1 MSTGQIAQRPYSSF
15 RAKYGINS
23 SPVLGSRMISYTKQR
38 NPMEAVSATAVPVTP
53 INGTPNRKA
62 ADQTTTDEK
71 INQINKTKT
80 YRNGNSST
88 PAQSYTKSTSSSN
101 VKTIPSWENRTFY
114 SSTRSTK
121 SSNLMETNKLV
132 RSSKNAC
139 SLHSSNSAN
148 SSSSTGTSVESI
160 VPKYGPS
167 GNGSS
172 SFYPSNGLPN
182 GHQQSA
188 KNINTFNGSQKR
200 AYNTNKMSKENVPHL
215 YANKKT
221 YSSTTTPLTASG
233 KHAAGDALTAAAP
246 RKYNAKE
253 NMHAFSSKF
262 PQGMPFE
269 DEFYKVRSYSV
280 TSDASKYSSYSNY
293 DNNALPFEDEF
304 LRKPSNEPLYVD
316 FSKSIPVTVNKG
328 NNHSHNSNKLSGS
341 TASSR
346 PHFHQYHH
354 NKHQH
359 NIINNDYENFFCK
372 FESVTKGSNSNNNNY
387 KNSVCDAQNKVN
399 ATRGGDQPVVYVA
412 VASWVPKC
420 NQQQYHTNLL
430 EPLTK
435 GQVYVYNFYIFS
447 LN

>member
-38 NPMEAVSATAVPVTP
+38 KPMQVVSATAVPVTT
-53 INGTPNRKA
+53 INTTSNRKA
-62 ADQTTTDEK
+62 ADQTTTDETIK
-71 INQINKTKT
+71 PINKTKT
-80 YRNGNSST
+80 YRNGNSSA
-88 PAQSYTKSTSSSN
+88 PAAQSYTKSTSSSN
-101 VKTIPSWENRTFY
+101 AKTIPSWENRTFY

-132 RSSKNAC
+132 RSSKNSC
-139 SLHSSNSAN
+139 SLHSANSAN

-167 GNGSS
+167 GNGT
-172 SFYPSNGLPN
+172 FYSSNGMPN
-182 GHQQSA
+182 GHQPSA

-200 AYNTNKMSKENVPHL
+200 AYNTNKLSKENVPHL

-221 YSSTTTPLTASG
+221 YSSTAAPLTASG
-233 KHAAGDALTAAAP
+233 KHADAMTAITP

-262 PQGMPFE
+262 PHGMPFE

-316 FSKSIPVTVNKG
+316 FSKSIPVTVVNKT
-328 NNHSHNSNKLSGS
+328 NNHSHNANKLNGS
-341 TASSR
+341 TASNR
-346 PHFHQYHH
+346 QHFHHYHNNHHSH
-354 NKHQH
+354 NSSH

-372 FESVTKGSNSNNNNY
+372 FESVTKGSNSNNNYY
-387 KNSVCDAQNKVN
+387 KNSVCDAKNKVN
-399 ATRGGDQPVVYVA
+399 TTGGVDQPVVYVA

-430 EPLTK
+430 EPMTK
-435 GQVYVYNFYIFS
+435 GQVYVYHFFLY
-447 LN
+447 

>member
-38 NPMEAVSATAVPVTP
+38 NPMQVVSATAVPVTTT
-53 INGTPNRKA
+53 NATSNRKA
-62 ADQTTTDEK
+62 ADQAATDESIK
-71 INQINKTKT
+71 LFNKTKT
-80 YRNGNSST
+80 YRNGNISA

-101 VKTIPSWENRTFY
+101 AKTISSWENRTFY

-132 RSSKNAC
+132 RSSKNPC

-167 GNGSS
+167 GNGSA
-172 SFYPSNGLPN
+172 SFYSSTGLPN

-188 KNINTFNGSQKR
+188 KNMNTFNGSQKR
-200 AYNTNKMSKENVPHL
+200 AYNTNKLSKENVPHL

-221 YSSTTTPLTASG
+221 YSSTTTPPTASG
-233 KHAAGDALTAAAP
+233 KHAPGVVMTAVAP

-253 NMHAFSSKF
+253 NLHAFSSKF
-262 PQGMPFE
+262 PHGMPFE

-316 FSKSIPVTVNKG
+316 FSKSIPVTVNKS
-328 NNHSHNSNKLSGS
+328 NNHSHNSNKFSGS
-341 TASSR
+341 TASNR
-346 PHFHQYHH
+346 QHFHQYHNNH
-354 NKHQH
+354 YNSH
-359 NIINNDYENFFCK
+359 NIINNDYENYFCK

-399 ATRGGDQPVVYVA
+399 ATGGVDPPVVYVA

-420 NQQQYHTNLL
+420 NQQHHTNLL
-430 EPLTK
+430 EPMTK
-435 GQVYVYNFYIFS
+435 GQVYVYPFYI
-447 LN
+447 LTN

>member
-15 RAKYGINS
+15 RAKYGVNS

-38 NPMEAVSATAVPVTP
+38 NPMQVVSATAVPVTTTTT
-53 INGTPNRKA
+53 NATSNRKA
-62 ADQTTTDEK
+62 ADQTTTDETQK
-71 INQINKTKT
+71 PINKTKT
-80 YRNGNSST
+80 YRNGIIPA
-88 PAQSYTKSTSSSN
+88 PAQSYTKSTSASN
-101 VKTIPSWENRTFY
+101 AKTISSWENRTFY

-167 GNGSS
+167 GSS
-172 SFYPSNGLPN
+172 YSSTSN

-188 KNINTFNGSQKR
+188 KNLNTFNGSQKR
-200 AYNTNKMSKENVPHL
+200 AYNTNKMSKENVPHS

-221 YSSTTTPLTASG
+221 YSSITATPLTASG
-233 KHAAGDALTAAAP
+233 KHAAGMTAVAP
-246 RKYNAKE
+246 RKYTAKE

-262 PQGMPFE
+262 PHGMPFE

-316 FSKSIPVTVNKG
+316 FSKSIPATVNKSNHNTNKFSG
-328 NNHSHNSNKLSGS
+328 SSNTATNRQNVHHYHNNHQHNS
-341 TASSR
+341 
-346 PHFHQYHH
+346 
-354 NKHQH
+354 H

-372 FESVTKGSNSNNNNY
+372 FESVTKGSNSNNNYY
-387 KNSVCDAQNKVN
+387 KNSVCDARNKVN
-399 ATRGGDQPVVYVA
+399 TAGGVDQPVVYVA

-430 EPLTK
+430 EPMTK
-435 GQVYVYNFYIFS
+435 GQVYVYNFYV
-447 LN
+447 LNLTN